1 MAATTIKPYPHVQ
14 INVKDNSIATIDF
27 VETLPVHRPLYVM
40 RTKKGPLGEPTWCN
54 TYSEAAAL
62 FGAETFDPANKEY
75 FSLPSLYLRDTLTRN
90 GAFITRYLP
99 TQYGKDGKAITKNPG
114 EYAVSVLWAIV
125 NKRTDDASLQL
136 KGIIQ
141 YEKDAEGYTSTVWS
155 DTYQEFVKKPV
166 YKGSNP
172 PSDPA
177 KATESQLFRED
188 GIQIEFIYTQPSAS
202 ELEELLSN
210 PKITKLSATS
220 IKVPIAVF
228 KAKDPGKYGN
238 DLAYKLFYTDKN
250 NNAGDVEAYKTVFYN
265 IGFAEREDSN
275 STWDAITDIYTR
287 ESTPFAANP
296 NTINPDTGASMSI
309 DYVLD
314 KGFSDKAHQL
324 PVDFALFEENLNT
337 IGLIIASFENDEMD
351 SQGNIGTK
359 EGKVP
364 TSDIAPVAGK
374 VYYTLNNG
382 QYTEFT
388 GNAFAEGTTYYVN
401 TVTSASINVG
411 GAVLGALT
419 ADEKKN
425 IQDYYFN
432 GSSIGAPV
440 KTVDTKPVSGKTYY
454 TIDGGAYVETAPKV
468 VTSDTAPVAGTTYY
482 TLDGSEYTKFTGSTF
497 AEGITY
503 YVDGFASDVNYYEYP
518 TKPTSELGYMIN
530 AISGKNLINES
541 YDHVVVVKDAEKK
554 ALYDRDGYVYGFEYT
569 NVDTDAA
576 VTEDGLYV
584 TEPIMVE
591 TTDST
596 PQSGVTYYYLDSV
609 TGFYKE
615 FTGDTF
621 TAGTT
626 YYIDSNPGSRRI
638 SGTYKPNP
646 ILINKVINANL
657 GANAG
662 LVSLTDFYNI
672 ALTGGSDGIYYEPIR
687 TGTGMFTPQAIEDS
701 VVTTNEIQ
709 SSDDKAMYDF
719 VKLKLPVIKDR
730 IVESLRFPFTHIFD
744 VGYTMKTKKAI
755 CDFLDVRDDFVFI
768 ASPQVLYSD
777 GTKRS
782 VTQNDMAKDEA
793 NTEALRAYALLMRES
808 VLYGTDCM
816 RVSIYEHSGHLVNS
830 VYQGVVPHTFW
841 AAVQYSQYGNLTYMS
856 KTEPRGLPYS
866 YNLLFKDQNWTNYRA
881 DSQSRVWDEGGNYVQ
896 FADMTRLFY
905 PALRT
910 VYRAAT
916 SVLIDEWVVA
926 SVVYTKYVARR
937 AWARFSGR
945 NDYAAALQDAIKKYI
960 ESELNLLFNGKYGF
974 TVSVYQTAEEREL
987 GYIQHVKIS
996 ITYGATMRVLDVDI
1010 EVNREG
1016 FVPEE

>member
-27 VETLPVHRPLYVM
+27 IETLPVHRPLYVM

-62 FGAETFDPANKEY
+62 FGAETFDPANKRY

-99 TQYGKDGKAITKNPG
+99 TQYTEDGKAITKNPG
-114 EYAVSVLWAIV
+114 EYAKSVLY
-125 NKRTDDASLQL
+125 ASVS
-136 KGIIQ
+136 KTNIKQ
-141 YEKDAEGYTSTVWS
+141 YEKDSEGYVKTAWS
-155 DTYQEFVKKPV
+155 EKYQEFVKVPKISQGGATYDDPGDAVPDVEDGVQIAFYVKTITSDAEFESIISNPV
-166 YKGSNP
+166 VSGRGSN
-172 PSDPA
+172 
-177 KATESQLFRED
+177 TLNF
-188 GIQIEFIYTQPSAS
+188 
-202 ELEELLSN
+202 
-210 PKITKLSATS
+210 
-220 IKVPIAVF
+220 PIAAF
-228 KAKDPGKYGN
+228 KAKDPGEYGN

-275 STWDAITDIYTR
+275 STWDAIADIYTR

-324 PVDFALFEENLNT
+324 PVDFALFEENLNA
-337 IGLIIASFENDEMD
+337 IGLIIASFEKDVMD
-351 SQGNIGTK
+351 AEGNI
-359 EGKVP
+359 
-364 TSDIAPVAGK
+364 
-374 VYYTLNNG
+374 
-382 QYTEFT
+382 T
-388 GNAFAEGTTYYVN
+388 GDC
-401 TVTSASINVG
+401 INVG

-419 ADEKKN
+419 TTEKEIVQN
-425 IQDYYFN
+425 YYFN
-432 GSSIGAPV
+432 N
-440 KTVDTKPVSGKTYY
+440 
-454 TIDGGAYVETAPKV
+454 
-468 VTSDTAPVAGTTYY
+468 
-482 TLDGSEYTKFTGSTF
+482 GSTK
-497 AEGITY
+497 
-503 YVDGFASDVNYYEYP
+503 VD
-518 TKPTSELGYMIN
+518 SELGYMIN
-530 AISGKNLINES
+530 VISGKNLINQN
-541 YDHVVVVKDAEKK
+541 YDHVLVIKDAEKK
-554 ALYDRDGYVYGFEYT
+554 PLYDRNGYVIGFEYT
-569 NVDTDAA
+569 NIDTDEK
-576 VTEDGLYV
+576 VTLDSLFA
-584 TEPIMVE
+584 TEAIYE
-591 TTDST
+591 ATTDET
-596 PQSGVTYYYLDSV
+596 PVFGKTYYTKGIDDSYSEFTGTAFEDGVTYYENSGNRRV
-609 TGFYKE
+609 SKE
-615 FTGDTF
+615 TAIDTLF
-621 TAGTT
+621 DTS
-626 YYIDSNPGSRRI
+626 IEND
-638 SGTYKPNP
+638 
-646 ILINKVINANL
+646 
-657 GANAG
+657 
-662 LVSLTDFYNI
+662 LVSLTDFFNI
-672 ALTGGSDGIYYEPIR
+672 ALTNGSDGVYYEPVR
-687 TGTGMFTPQAIEDS
+687 TGKGMVTPQAIAGS
-701 VVTTNEIQ
+701 VEVTNDIQ

-777 GTKRS
+777 GSGRS
-782 VTQNDMAKDEA
+782 IKQNDMAVDEA
-793 NTEALRAYALLMRES
+793 NTEALRAYSLLMRES

-816 RVSIYEHSGHLVNS
+816 RVSIYEHSGHLVDS
-830 VYQGVVPHTFW
+830 VYQGVVPHTYW

-856 KTEPRGLPYS
+856 ATEPRGLPYS

-945 NDYAAALQDAIKKYI
+945 NDSATTLQDMIKKYI
-960 ESELNLLFNGKYGF
+960 DTELTLLFNGKYSF
-974 TVSVYQTAEEREL
+974 NVSVYQTAEEREL